1 MSSIPNSNPSI
12 PIPSE
17 ESELASEQLKML
29 MKKEQNRGK
38 PKVRHTPEQK
48 KILMEAF
55 KEDQNPSEATLASL
69 ATQTNLKL
77 KQVKV
82 WYFKML

>member
-1 MSSIPNSNPSI
+1 
-12 PIPSE
+12 
-17 ESELASEQLKML
+17 
-29 MKKEQNRGK
+29 
-38 PKVRHTPEQK
+38 
-48 KILMEAF
+48 MEAF

-82 WYFKML
+82 WYFQML